1 VAPRVGR
8 RADRAREAGEAGRG
22 TPTSTL
28 APGRRPRSPSGL
40 SLARPAVPLPLRARR
55 ASCSRT
61 LRARPP
67 CSRQLRS
74 SRLVAGAGAPWDH
87 EPGAAKCRLSAAE
100 DEFCITELGPA
111 AGAVVV
117 PLGRP
122 DPCTVGAE
130 RRRAT
135 RSLRSSNVRPGA
147 RGPGRGTA
155 GLASAR
161 RPDDRGAPPG
171 ASAEVG
177 VPGPASAVHRAGS
190 ARRPTRGATAR
201 ATRAGP
207 IVQRDRDR
215 DRDRGPDTSRGTIGL
230 QRYGVRASSL
240 TIQLPCRWMSASRR
254 AINRVVINP

>member
-1 VAPRVGR
+1 MAPRVGR
-8 RADRAREAGEAGRG
+8 RADRAREAGEGGRG

-100 DEFCITELGPA
+100 GEFCITELGPA

-130 RRRAT
+130 RHRAT

-171 ASAEVG
+171 TSVEVG

-190 ARRPTRGATAR
+190 APRGPARPAAPPAR

-215 DRDRGPDTSRGTIGL
+215 DTATVTPRP
-230 QRYGVRASSL
+230 
-240 TIQLPCRWMSASRR
+240 
-254 AINRVVINP
+254 